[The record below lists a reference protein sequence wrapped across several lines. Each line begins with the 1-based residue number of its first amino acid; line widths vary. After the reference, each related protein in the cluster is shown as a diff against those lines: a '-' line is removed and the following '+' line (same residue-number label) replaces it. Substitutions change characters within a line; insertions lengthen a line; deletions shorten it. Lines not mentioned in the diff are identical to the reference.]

1 MTTETETTATEADL
15 TERVLTALR
24 TLNKPAAMS
33 DLVAAIGGNVTPAQ
47 IRRALKAGEEKRVVD
62 KTGNR
67 RSTRYVYVLDGAKVL

>member
-15 TERVLTALR
+15 TERVLTVLR
-24 TLNKPAAMS
+24 TINKPAAMS

-67 RSTRYVYVLDGAKVL
+67 RSTRYAYILDGAQA